1 MIDITAVK
9 NQGGKCEKSHSGN
22 KMYTKLS
29 GEFDCMEFAEAAARM
44 IRDKIN
50 GQKRIILYQNRHK
63 FKYCADS
70 PTDFDVADGKSVLM
84 YPFSTHSNNFLSGM
98 VVRSA
103 DESQVNEL
111 LRTKSVRMEVICPKD
126 ESDIAVQS
134 MISCGGYDMKS

>member
-1 MIDITAVK
+1 
-9 NQGGKCEKSHSGN
+9 
-22 KMYTKLS
+22 
-29 GEFDCMEFAEAAARM
+29 MEFAEAAAKM
-44 IRDKIN
+44 IRDKVD

-63 FKYCADS
+63 FKYCANS
-70 PTDFDVADGKSVLM
+70 PTDIDVADGKSVLM

-111 LRTKSVRMEVICPKD
+111 LLTKSVRMEVICPKD

-134 MISCGGYDMKS
+134 MISCGGYDLKS